1 MEIPT
6 CLNLAL
12 AYLKVKEYQLAIKFA
27 TQALSKDPENAK
39 ALFRRGSA
47 HMARGELDK
56 AKEDLKQAN
65 EITEGKD
72 AGVREALVSLK
83 ERYKQQREQEI
94 EFSQRVITSAQITQ
108 DIPYEPS
115 EPKNSWEDS
124 ID

>member
-47 HMARGELDK
+47 HMARGELGK
-56 AKEDLKQAN
+56 AKEDLVQAN
-65 EITEGKD
+65 AVTEGKD
-72 AGVREALVSLK
+72 AGVREALAALK
-83 ERYKQQREQEI
+83 ERYRQQREAEI

-108 DIPYEPS
+108 DTPYEPG
-115 EPKNSWEDS
+115 NTWEES
-124 ID
+124 IA